1 MRMLV
6 LSMRSKWLLND
17 VGGSLGLF
25 QTDPTVLL
33 AELESKKQ
41 KDAQVDAARIDA
53 LVQERQD
60 ARASKNFARADEIR
74 DELQA
79 MGVVLKDQGGQTVWE
94 IA

>member
-1 MRMLV
+1 MG
-6 LSMRSKWLLND
+6 K
-17 VGGSLGLF
+17 SLGLF
-25 QTDPTVLL
+25 QTEPSELL
-33 AELESKKQ
+33 AELETKKQ

>member
-1 MRMLV
+1 MRRLMP
-6 LSMRSKWLLND
+6 R
-17 VGGSLGLF
+17 
-25 QTDPTVLL
+25 
-33 AELESKKQ
+33 ELMQ
-41 KDAQVDAARIDA
+41 